1 MNIIELFRKDKLTLG
16 IAILMIVF
24 GIAEIITG
32 FRHEFF
38 GLVTTEQLLT
48 TITGAGLGLCYFI
61 GGIFLLTYKKW
72 ALSVSFVFLVVDV
85 VGRIIMVLSGMYPVD
100 SGLQVIGIVGGTL
113 IAILFTIFV
122 FIKRKKIE

>member
-1 MNIIELFRKDKLTLG
+1 MNIELFRKDKLAFG

-48 TITGAGLGLCYFI
+48 TITGAGLGLCYFNERFHAS
-61 GGIFLLTYKKW
+61 GGVCPQKHLCEKERY
-72 ALSVSFVFLVVDV
+72 
-85 VGRIIMVLSGMYPVD
+85 
-100 SGLQVIGIVGGTL
+100 
-113 IAILFTIFV
+113 
-122 FIKRKKIE
+122 